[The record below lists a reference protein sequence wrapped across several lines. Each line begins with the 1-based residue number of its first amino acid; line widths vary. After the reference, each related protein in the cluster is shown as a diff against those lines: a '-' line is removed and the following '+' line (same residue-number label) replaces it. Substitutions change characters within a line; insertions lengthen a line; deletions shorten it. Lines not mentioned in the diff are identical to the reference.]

1 MPATAHNKLY
11 MLSPAPMPRLVA
23 GGQHDLRS
31 ELCPVAAHT
40 PNTAAL
46 SASPVAG
53 AELDEVT
60 AIQLAHNGNH
70 AGFEYLYHRHKR
82 AFRPYIFS
90 RSEITTLLRK
100 CPEIQNHELSQI
112 TPETFQLLVI
122 LLYSTGIFVNE
133 ALSLRVS
140 DLDFDNAVMTL
151 SARAGSARTIPI
163 IRQLN
168 ALLRRRVRAMRP
180 DELLFQTKR
189 GSSISIQRIDIH
201 FRRVRAI
208 SGVARND
215 SNKYQPLLRDLRHT
229 FAVNR
234 ICDWYRKKQSKL
246 QATSPRTSNQLRKT
260 LRHGTWWV

>member
-31 ELCPVAAHT
+31 ELCPAAAHT
-40 PNTAAL
+40 PNTAAP

-100 CPEIQNHELSQI
+100 CPEIQNHKLSQI

-168 ALLRRRVRAMRP
+168 ALLRRRVRVMRP